1 MGRPT
6 KFSDSLAE
14 TICERIANGESLRKI
29 CEDSDMPE
37 RATVHRW
44 LNENIAFS
52 DRYARARE
60 DQADFYADDII
71 DISDTE
77 KDAQRARNRIDAR
90 KWKASKLAP
99 KRYGDK
105 LALDHGGSVEVQH
118 KVDLS
123 KLTNDQ
129 LRQIAGI
136 AAGLQVG
143 ATESSGD

>member
-6 KFSDSLAE
+6 KFTDSLAE

-29 CEDSDMPE
+29 CEDADMP
-37 RATVHRW
+37 ADSTVRKW
-44 LNENIAFS
+44 IGQNEEFAAH
-52 DRYARARE
+52 YAHARE
-60 DQADFYADDII
+60 QQADFYADEII

-105 LALDHGGSVEVQH
+105 LALDHSGSVDVRH
-118 KVDLS
+118 KADLS
-123 KLTNDQ
+123 KLTNEQ
-129 LRQIAGI
+129 LRQIAEI
-136 AAGLQVG
+136 ADGLK
-143 ATESSGD
+143 AEE